1 LRLPYRPYPAGDPPA
16 AFGAKEIWWPV
27 VPVRIVD
34 QRIQVKTKSF
44 HAVVDSGSSA
54 CFFHADFL
62 KPFKIKLTD
71 GIKDS
76 LGGISK
82 ATAIPVYYHDIFILV
97 GLDWKIGVRAG
108 FSEELSVA
116 GILGRTGFFDAF
128 RVTFDH
134 SEHPPILEINHIE
147 HRTVH

>member
-1 LRLPYRPYPAGDPPA
+1 LRLAYKPYPAGEPSAP
-16 AFGAKEIWWPV
+16 FGEKYVWWPV

-34 QRIQVKTKSF
+34 QRVQVKTKSF

-54 CFFHADFL
+54 CFFHAEFL
-62 KPFKIKLTD
+62 KPFKVKLTD
-71 GIKDS
+71 GIKAS
-76 LGGISK
+76 LGGIGRG
-82 ATAIPVYYHDIFILV
+82 TAIPVYYHDVYILV
-97 GLDWKIGVRAG
+97 GLDWKIGIRAG

-134 SEHPPILEINHIE
+134 SDHPPVLEIDKIE
-147 HRTVH
+147 PKAVH